1 MEKWEYLT
9 IWLNSINNNIELSL
23 NELGKVGWELVTIY
37 NDYTFIFKRK
47 IK

>member
-37 NDYTFIFKRK
+37 NDNTFIFKRK